1 MPEKYVLIV
10 AGDPSGDL
18 HGSRLARALKAK
30 EPGLK
35 IAAVGGKLL
44 EAEADLFSPAL
55 VCLGI
60 VGFVEPLRQLP
71 RLLAL
76 LRRLGEFL
84 LSRRPLALV
93 CIDYY
98 GFNRRVL
105 PLAKRAGVPAF
116 YFISPQV
123 WASRPGRL
131 RVLKRFTTRMLLIFP
146 FERKVYHDARI
157 PHTFVGHP
165 LLDILPDARSVKEHV
180 GLRIGLL
187 PGSRKSEV
195 TRHLPVF
202 LEALEKI
209 RKDYPRIEAVVFG
222 AGSLPDSAYAAA
234 TSLEL
239 ELVRETDYRRRASM
253 DLVLTS
259 SGTATLENALLG
271 LPMVVIYKMSWPTY
285 AIARALVR
293 VPYISMANLLAGK
306 ALVPELIQRDATG
319 ESVAAAALHLLEDSR
334 RLGRIRGELL
344 ALREQ
349 LGGPGAADRAAQAIL
364 VEVSKKKAVAAA

>member
-1 MPEKYVLIV
+1 MTRPKYILIT

-18 HGSRLARALKAK
+18 HGSRLARALKHR

-35 IAAVGGKLL
+35 IAAIGGKLL
-44 EAEADLFSPAL
+44 EKEADVFFEDLAS
-55 VCLGI
+55 LGI

-76 LRRLGEFL
+76 LRRVGEFL
-84 LSRRPLALV
+84 LRERPLALV

-131 RVLKRFTTRMLLIFP
+131 KVLKRFISRMLLIFP
-146 FERKVYHDARI
+146 FERRVYHEARI
-157 PHTFVGHP
+157 AHSFVGHP
-165 LLDILPDARSVKEHV
+165 LLDLLPEPKAAKERS
-180 GLRIGLL
+180 GLKIGLL
-187 PGSRKSEV
+187 PGSRKGEV

-202 LEALEKI
+202 LEALERI
-209 RKDYPRIEAVVFG
+209 RKDYPSLTATVFA
-222 AGSLPDSAYAAA
+222 AGSLPDSDYAAA
-234 TSLEL
+234 TSQGL

-253 DLVLTS
+253 DFVLTS

-271 LPMVVIYKMSWPTY
+271 LPMVVIYKLSWPTY
-285 AIARALVR
+285 AIARAIVK

-319 ESVAAAALHLLEDSR
+319 ESVAAAALSVLEDSR
-334 RLGRIRGELL
+334 KFDRVRRELL
-344 ALREQ
+344 AL
-349 LGGPGAADRAAQAIL
+349 
-364 VEVSKKKAVAAA
+364 

>member
-44 EAEADLFSPAL
+44 EAEADLFFADLAS
-55 VCLGI
+55 LGI